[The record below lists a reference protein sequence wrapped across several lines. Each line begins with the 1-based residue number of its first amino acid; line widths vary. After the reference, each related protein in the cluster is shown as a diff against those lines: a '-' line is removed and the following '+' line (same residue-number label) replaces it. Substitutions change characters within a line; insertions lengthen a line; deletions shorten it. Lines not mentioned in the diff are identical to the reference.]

1 MAEGRDLQLVDRL
14 ERLFTAVVSDCLDAI
29 GIRSNVLQPHVRP
42 LFPEARTAGFAATA
56 RCVEVD
62 RVPEREEDLYRGLL
76 ETVDRL
82 RAGDVLV
89 VSRSRAA
96 VWGELLATAAAY
108 RGARGVVA
116 DAYARDTRALIE
128 MRFPVFV
135 AGISCQDALGR
146 VAVEEIGVP
155 VECGGVR
162 VEPGDLVLAD
172 HDGVVV
178 VPAGVAPEVVARA
191 EEKASGESLVR
202 RRLAAGM
209 SVAEAFRT
217 YGVI

>member
-29 GIRSNVLQPHVRP
+29 GISSNVLQPHVRP

-146 VAVEEIGVP
+146 VEVEEIGVP

>member
-146 VAVEEIGVP
+146 VEVEEIGVP

>member
-1 MAEGRDLQLVDRL
+1 VAEGRDLQLVDRL

-146 VAVEEIGVP
+146 VEVEEIGVP